1 MESFQERMGAVEQ
14 SETARAAALKQRF
27 EEVENKVK
35 DQSNTFESEMAS
47 AGQMLASLVSKDHY
61 GMNQVIDQMDSLT
74 KSTKDQTT
82 AEITTAQSRLEAMT
96 KAAKDAADLVHSKTS
111 ETSKDVEAFETKM
124 DAVEDSHEQTMAEL
138 EEQQED
144 FREAAMS
151 TGRRFTGR
159 VAHETLARKNQTD
172 TLQDQANET
181 THKLLHTLDLVRMM
195 GAKVT
200 GRVQWQLGTLDLDDQ
215 KMNRTLREA
224 ELLEEYNDAKAINN
238 VKAKAKLAWKKE
250 NEIKAWKKE
259 EQKRM
264 RKFRSLV
271 EEELGKLGEEL
282 DMSAVELA
290 EEKAAEEYH
299 EREAL
304 SHLHETLGDEVH
316 QLSATSKARLN
327 DLSADMG
334 QEIADVMKRKDLSA
348 HERSEMMAQIKADGD
363 QRAKDILDENGRL
376 ELEAKTAARNLKV
389 RTDQTT
395 AAAEEDEE
403 LSNRLEKLAERLKRK
418 H

>member
-61 GMNQVIDQMDSLT
+61 GMNQVIDQMDTLT
-74 KSTKDQTT
+74 KTTKEQTSS
-82 AEITTAQSRLEAMT
+82 EITTAKSRLKALT
-96 KAAKDAADLVHSKTS
+96 KAAKDAAGLVQGRASAAST
-111 ETSKDVEAFETKM
+111 DVQAFETKM

-138 EEQQED
+138 EEQQDD
-144 FREAAMS
+144 FREAAMT

-159 VAHETLARKNQTD
+159 VEQEALARKNETD
-172 TLQDQANET
+172 ALQDQANET

-224 ELLEEYNDAKAINN
+224 ELLEEYTDAKAINN

-250 NEIKAWKKE
+250 NEIKA
-259 EQKRM
+259 
-264 RKFRSLV
+264 
-271 EEELGKLGEEL
+271 
-282 DMSAVELA
+282 
-290 EEKAAEEYH
+290 
-299 EREAL
+299 
-304 SHLHETLGDEVH
+304 
-316 QLSATSKARLN
+316 
-327 DLSADMG
+327 
-334 QEIADVMKRKDLSA
+334 
-348 HERSEMMAQIKADGD
+348 
-363 QRAKDILDENGRL
+363 
-376 ELEAKTAARNLKV
+376 
-389 RTDQTT
+389 
-395 AAAEEDEE
+395 
-403 LSNRLEKLAERLKRK
+403 
-418 H
+418 